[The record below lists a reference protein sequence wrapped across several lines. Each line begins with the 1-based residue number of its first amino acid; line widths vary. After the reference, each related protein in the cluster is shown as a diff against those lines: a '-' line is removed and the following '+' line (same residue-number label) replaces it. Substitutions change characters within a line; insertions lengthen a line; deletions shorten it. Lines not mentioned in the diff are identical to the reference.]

1 VAATLGACGE
11 SSSDANQPA
20 GKYAVEVS
28 AASFPAKQ
36 RLGQTSLLR
45 LAVRNPGRRTI
56 PALTVSFTIAG
67 KDGAN
72 SAIPFA
78 VRDPQ
83 TGLAQPNRPVWVL
96 AATYPRFAGSSK
108 PGGTSTSNP
117 RTFAL
122 GPLEP
127 GTRTEAVWKLSA
139 VKAGHYDL
147 LFSIDAGLSG
157 SAKAQ
162 TKSGASPGGSFDTE
176 ITAELPET
184 EVTDSGEVV
193 EIKPGQRSRA
203 ER

>member
-1 VAATLGACGE
+1 MLSACGE

-20 GKYAVEVS
+20 GKYPVEVT

-45 LAVRNPGRRTI
+45 LGVRNTGRRTV
-56 PALTVSFTIAG
+56 PTLTVSFTIAG
-67 KDGAN
+67 KEGDN

-83 TGLAQPNRPVWVL
+83 PGLAQPARPVWVL
-96 AATYPRFAGSSK
+96 AATYPRFAGSSE

-122 GPLEP
+122 GPLKP
-127 GTRTEAVWKLSA
+127 GARTVAVWKLSA

-162 TKSGASPGGSFDTE
+162 TKGGAAAGGSFDTE
-176 ITAELPET
+176 ITTELPET
-184 EVTDSGEVV
+184 EVTDNGEVV
-193 EIKPGQRSRA
+193 EIKPGKRSHA
-203 ER
+203 AQ